1 MIRSCRIPNLLKRIC
16 DYNDN
21 NGGVIRTAILCTA
34 DGELLGSTAST
45 FVGSNNSSHTV
56 TTTTASNNNNTPL
69 PPKVESVDSLG
80 TLIADIAVDYAR
92 LGDEYTA
99 LDLGYHGTDGINHG
113 NRSHP
118 NAQNNSNSSGGGDSG
133 VPSTKRNTLQ
143 CLFLEM
149 ELGLIG
155 VSACPGVDCL
165 VIAIASPDAHLGSVK
180 SRLQT
185 IATYVTEALSPLTE
199 MSYGWK
205 QKRHDR
211 RRNEFED
218 GLDIEG
224 EYLRRR
230 VTPPP
235 PACIPT

>member
-1 MIRSCRIPNLLKRIC
+1 MIRSCRIPKLLQRIC

-21 NGGVIRTAILCTA
+21 NGGEIRTAILCTA

-45 FVGSNNSSHTV
+45 FVSSNHPQTTNSNH
-56 TTTTASNNNNTPL
+56 NLL

-92 LGDEYTA
+92 LGDEYIA
-99 LDLGYHGTDGINHG
+99 LDLGYPDADGDNGQH
-113 NRSHP
+113 SH
-118 NAQNNSNSSGGGDSG
+118 NAQNNTSAGGDGQS
-133 VPSTKRNTLQ
+133 SSSKRNTLQ

-165 VIAIASPDAHLGSVK
+165 VITIASPDAHLGSVK

-185 IATYVTEALSPLTE
+185 IAMYVTEALSPLTE
-199 MSYGWK
+199 MSYG
-205 QKRHDR
+205 
-211 RRNEFED
+211 
-218 GLDIEG
+218 
-224 EYLRRR
+224 
-230 VTPPP
+230 
-235 PACIPT
+235 

>member
-1 MIRSCRIPNLLKRIC
+1 MIRSCRIPNLLQRIC

-21 NGGVIRTAILCTA
+21 NGGVIHTAILCTA

-45 FVGSNNSSHTV
+45 FVGSNNPSQTV
-56 TTTTASNNNNTPL
+56 TNNNSPL
-69 PPKVESVDSLG
+69 PPKIESVDSLG

-99 LDLGYHGTDGINHG
+99 LDLVYPDTDGINGHH
-113 NRSHP
+113 SHA
-118 NAQNNSNSSGGGDSG
+118 NAPNNSNTGGGGGDG
-133 VPSTKRNTLQ
+133 VSSTKRNTLQ

-165 VIAIASPDAHLGSVK
+165 VIAIASPDAHLGSIK

-199 MSYGWK
+199 LSYG
-205 QKRHDR
+205 
-211 RRNEFED
+211 
-218 GLDIEG
+218 
-224 EYLRRR
+224 
-230 VTPPP
+230 
-235 PACIPT
+235 